1 MPQTG
6 NVRAQELHNIASQ
19 AHAKAATSHEQNDH
33 LSAHELSKQA
43 MERSREAHE
52 HSEKLIKEHEA
63 QKQ

>member
-6 NVRAQELHNIASQ
+6 NVRAQELHNIAAQ

-33 LSAHELSKQA
+33 LTAHELSKQA

-52 HSEKLIKEHEA
+52 HSEKLIKEHAA
-63 QKQ
+63 QK